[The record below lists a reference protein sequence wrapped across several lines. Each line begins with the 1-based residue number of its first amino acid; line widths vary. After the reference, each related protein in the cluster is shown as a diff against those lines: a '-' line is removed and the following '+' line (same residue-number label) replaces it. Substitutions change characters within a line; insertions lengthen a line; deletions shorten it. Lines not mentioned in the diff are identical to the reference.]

1 MNTEKLK
8 ELTNRTR
15 VAAVKLGIHN
25 AAREIDATRVQ
36 LARVMSENAKLR
48 QENASVRG
56 LKASLVDYQQ
66 SADRRLKERDHA
78 REELLAT
85 SKRLDAVNEHA
96 ERARVEVRRANESAR
111 RELIAHAYYRDEL
124 TKAHTLIGRIT
135 QQLAERWDSVRLTE
149 FFPTDN
155 PHGKR
160 TVSDPGGE
168 YEKE

>member
-1 MNTEKLK
+1 MNTEKLR
-8 ELTNRTR
+8 ELTKRTR
-15 VAAVKLGIHN
+15 VAAVKLGLHN
-25 AAREIDATRVQ
+25 AAREIDAIRVQ

-48 QENASVRG
+48 QENASVSD
-56 LKASLVDYQQ
+56 LKTALEHYQDT
-66 SADRRLKERDHA
+66 ADRRLTERDHA

-124 TKAHTLIGRIT
+124 VKAHALIGRIT

-155 PHGKR
+155 LHGKR

-168 YEKE
+168 NEK